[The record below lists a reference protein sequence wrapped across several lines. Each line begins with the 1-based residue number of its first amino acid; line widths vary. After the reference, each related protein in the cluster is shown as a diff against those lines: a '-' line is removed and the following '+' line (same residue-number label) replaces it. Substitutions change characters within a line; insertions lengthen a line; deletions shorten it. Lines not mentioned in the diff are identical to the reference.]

1 MQLVPLSF
9 LSKHI
14 KNHCD
19 IAILSHYVMWSTEY
33 WHIEYPN
40 LSLKTYSTKPYFIQR
55 WMRQRLT
62 INDQGFY
69 NICWKSLSKTMISTM
84 NPINKELRNFLLIS
98 LFSTI
103 CFSKTLVV
111 VICWIDCI
119 QQWIRQRIRYWHTKK
134 SWTKSEAK
142 GIMALHQFPAKN
154 LMI

>member
-19 IAILSHYVMWSTEY
+19 TAILSHYVMWSTDRVSKFVTQNLFNKALFY
-33 WHIEYPN
+33 VTKIE
-40 LSLKTYSTKPYFIQR
+40 
-55 WMRQRLT
+55 T
-62 INDQGFY
+62 IIDQGFY
-69 NICWKSLSKTMISTM
+69 KICWKSLSKTMISTM
-84 NPINKELRNFLLIS
+84 NPIDKELRNFLLIS